1 MIRKL
6 YYLIKRKICFLRT
19 IIFESNLY
27 EKIYI
32 KSPFSIKLQKNLPS
46 KYKIGMAVLA
56 YERPHCLEAC
66 LDALFQTKLYDYD
79 VTFLLHDDGSKDP
92 HVRKILNRRWD
103 SKYKIIRYF
112 TENGGGTTGAAIN
125 KAMGRLME
133 IDDFD
138 IIGWCESDTIH
149 HPEWLDRLI
158 KVARWAKKHQRNH
171 LLGPFSAFNSSDVS
185 HRVLGHYQTPF
196 GAYVIK
202 YQMGL
207 VNYFYFKEDFLK
219 LGFYEKDMHEEKLMA
234 DKFEKLK
241 VRHFCLL
248 ESYVEHIGIDSIV
261 NDEARLMRKEKDP
274 VNFVRSTHGMNL
286 PENSWP
292 QILAQFETLG
302 YYKYVKGYKTFGEKV
317 SDSQMELDV
326 IILTSPEHLQFLPFT
341 IQSVKKYLKH
351 PIGKFYLVAP
361 DSSAVD
367 KICSEFGCIL
377 LSEKEISPIS
387 HTDINFS
394 YRGLDRSKWLY
405 QQMIKFSL
413 DKLSGA
419 NHIFLIDANTVLTSP
434 QVFEYN
440 GRITFLHSDEYYYP
454 YFIHLDQL
462 LDLHSVQLSFVA
474 YQALFEKK
482 KLTELKKEIE
492 LIHGQSWFMAIL
504 DLLGNSIKSRFSEY
518 ETYGHWMLH
527 RYPEEIQREYWY
539 NHTYNRSEISK
550 IGIDKLIEIS
560 KNIYRSITF
569 S

>member
-1 MIRKL
+1 
-6 YYLIKRKICFLRT
+6 
-19 IIFESNLY
+19 
-27 EKIYI
+27 
-32 KSPFSIKLQKNLPS
+32 
-46 KYKIGMAVLA
+46 
-56 YERPHCLEAC
+56 
-66 LDALFQTKLYDYD
+66 
-79 VTFLLHDDGSKDP
+79 
-92 HVRKILNRRWD
+92 
-103 SKYKIIRYF
+103 
-112 TENGGGTTGAAIN
+112 
-125 KAMGRLME
+125 ME
-133 IDDFD
+133 IDDFE
-138 IIGWCESDTIH
+138 IIGWCESDSIH
-149 HPEWLDRLI
+149 HPEWLDKLMNI
-158 KVARWAKKHQRNH
+158 AIWAKSNH
-171 LLGPFSAFNSSDVS
+171 RKNLIGPFSAFNSSDKS
-185 HRVLGHYQTPF
+185 HKIYGEYLSPKGS
-196 GAYVIK
+196 YVVK
-202 YQMGL
+202 GMTGM
-207 VNYFYFKEDFLK
+207 VNYFYYKDDFIK
-219 LGFYEKDMHEEKLMA
+219 LGFFEEDIACEEIMHRKFNKLR
-234 DKFEKLK
+234 
-241 VRHFCLL
+241 VRTLCLE
-248 ESYVEHIGIDSIV
+248 ESYVEHIGIKSSLIDWRRI
-261 NDEARLMRKEKDP
+261 NRKL
-274 VNFVRSTHGMNL
+274 NL
-286 PENSWP
+286 PSKFVISPHGINLPKRGWTKS
-292 QILAQFETLG
+292 IKNFKTLG
-302 YYKYVKGYKTFGEKV
+302 YYKYIKRTKTFGEKV

-434 QVFEYN
+434 QVFEYK